1 MKTIIISYRGE
12 DFTIAESVAN
22 KLCLKEGDIIIN
34 KEYHL
39 RILRTNAIYYI
50 GYRNTSLDLL
60 LRQN

>member
-1 MKTIIISYRGE
+1 MKTIIISYRGK
-12 DFTIAESVAN
+12 DFTIAKSVAN

-34 KEYHL
+34 KEYHS